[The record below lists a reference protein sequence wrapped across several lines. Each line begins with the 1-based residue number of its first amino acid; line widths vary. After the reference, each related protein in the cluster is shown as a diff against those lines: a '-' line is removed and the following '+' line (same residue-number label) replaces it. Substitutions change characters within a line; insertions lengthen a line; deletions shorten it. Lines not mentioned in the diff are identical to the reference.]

1 MIIHHHVYHILLQIA
16 FVLSDFIMFSKACI
30 HGGKRNA
37 STWSMVLMVSLQTYC
52 L

>member
-1 MIIHHHVYHILLQIA
+1 MIIHHHVYCILFQIA
-16 FVLSDFIMFSKACI
+16 FVLFDCIMFAKACF

-37 STWSMVLMVSLQTYC
+37 GTWSMVLMVSLQAYC